1 MIRFRLL
8 ALALAGLA
16 AATPPAAA
24 STAMPDRWAAEP
36 PRVRSLLERAWA
48 AETGKGSERNEPLAV
63 ALYCEAA
70 RYGSAE
76 AHYRNGLLRAEGGR
90 SVRDASLAKSFFA
103 FAHELGHPA
112 AGEALARHGL
122 GNVPQQMPA
131 CLSDERSYEQTAVVS
146 EDRYVQSLPARRQD
160 VAALVVRL
168 APEYDVDPRL
178 ARAIAGV
185 ESNFDRLA
193 QSPKNARGVMQ
204 LIPETAARFNVR
216 NPLDAEDNIRGG
228 LAYLRWLSRHFKGDV
243 LRVVA
248 AYNAGEGAVQR
259 HGGVPPYFET
269 RAYVWRVLTMA
280 GMGHA
285 LPTGLRN

>member
-1 MIRFRLL
+1 MWRLSVL
-8 ALALAGLA
+8 ALVLALVAPAGA
-16 AATPPAAA
+16 V
-24 STAMPDRWAAEP
+24 TAPMPDRWQAEP

-90 SVRDASLAKSFFA
+90 SVRDAGLAKSFFV
-103 FAHELGHPA
+103 FAHELGQPA
-112 AGEALARHGL
+112 TGEALARHGL

-216 NPLDAEDNIRGG
+216 DPLDAEDNIRGG
-228 LAYLRWLSRHFKGDV
+228 LAYLRWLHRYFKGDLV
-243 LRVVA
+243 RVVA

-259 HGGVPPYFET
+259 YGGVPPYFET
-269 RAYVWRVLTMA
+269 RAYVGRVLTMA
-280 GMGHA
+280 GMGHMV
-285 LPTGLRN
+285 PVGLRN